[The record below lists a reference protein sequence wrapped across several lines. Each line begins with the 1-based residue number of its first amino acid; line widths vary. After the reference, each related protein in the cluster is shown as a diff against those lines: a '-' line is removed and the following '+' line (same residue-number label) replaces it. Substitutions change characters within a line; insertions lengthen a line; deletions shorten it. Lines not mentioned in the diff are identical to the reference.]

1 MVEELK
7 EESFVED
14 EEISLDSEERK
25 DFKKGGEQN
34 RKNLFR
40 IN

>member
-25 DFKKGGEQN
+25 DFEKVNE
-34 RKNLFR
+34 
-40 IN
+40 